1 MKIEP
6 PTPATDVDQALE
18 MAAAIGDL
26 FTMEDF
32 TLNWP
37 APAYI
42 RFRGTFLCDLAQDY
56 DRLRQRLAPFGFTP
70 LIRRQEG
77 QVVLIAM
84 PSVYEQTPRRLAWV
98 VNLVLFLATV
108 VSTLYVGAIQSNGFT
123 GREIWLGWP
132 FSLSILLILGSHELG
147 HYFAA
152 RYHRVDVTLPY
163 FIPFP
168 SLFGTM
174 GAFILMR
181 QPINNKRA
189 LFDIGAAGP
198 LAGLVFTIP
207 ILLIGLMT
215 SEVSPLPRTPYTLE
229 GNSLFYAL
237 SKILVFGRFVPD
249 GVMDV
254 QLNQVAWAGWAG
266 LLVTGLNLLPIGQLD
281 GGHITYVLLGR
292 RMRYLFWPLLGGLAA
307 LALFTNTTMWWLW
320 IGLLFLFGRQ
330 HAQPLDDV
338 TPLDRRRMTLAIV
351 TMIIF
356 VLVFVPVPLR
366 LVIP

>member
-1 MKIEP
+1 MESP
-6 PTPATDVDQALE
+6 LPTADVDQALGL
-18 MAAAIGDL
+18 AAAMAE
-26 FTMEDF
+26 FFSMEDY

-37 APAYI
+37 TSGYI
-42 RFRGTFLCDLAQDY
+42 RFRGHFRCDLAQDY

-70 LIRRQEG
+70 LIRRQKG
-77 QVVLIAM
+77 QIVLIAM
-84 PSVYEQTPRRLAWV
+84 PTVYEERPRQLAWV
-98 VNLVLFLATV
+98 VNLILFLATV
-108 VSTLYVGAIQSNGFT
+108 GSTLYVGAIQSNGFT

-132 FSLSILLILGSHELG
+132 FSLSILLILGSHEMG

-198 LAGLVFTIP
+198 LAGLFFAIP

-215 SEVSPLPRTPYTLE
+215 SEVSPLPQTPYTLE
-229 GNSLFYAL
+229 GNSLLYAL
-237 SKILVFGRFVPD
+237 SKIVVFGRFVPD

-281 GGHITYVLLGR
+281 GGHVTYVLLGGR
-292 RMRYLFWPLLGGLAA
+292 VRYLFWPLLGGLAA
-307 LALFTNTTMWWLW
+307 LALFTGTTMWWLW
-320 IGLLFLFGRQ
+320 IALLLLFGRH

-338 TPLDRRRMTLAIV
+338 TPLDGRRMALAIL

-356 VLVFVPVPLR
+356 VLVFVPIPLR
-366 LVIP
+366 LIFP